1 MTIDELKNQLTQS
14 VGFGSLLAAEW
25 HVRFAQLYDRIGQLD
40 RAESNYRK
48 ALAHHPRRLEALSGL
63 GRLLLRRRRF
73 KEASEIWRQA
83 VGLSPRSAALTFQF
97 SRALHRSGELEQAA
111 IQYLRVVAL
120 APDQEKAFSALEEL
134 VDRLARSAPP
144 LENSERLEQAARIGQ
159 KLLATHPNLPRARA
173 SAEMMARA
181 IVRVASA
188 LVSRA
193 PDSALIH
200 FNAALALAP
209 DLVEALRG
217 AALCLEQVGQP
228 EQALAILERQ
238 MLANPRAME
247 PQLQSERI
255 RAALQGPIKRV
266 GPLEPSEREAILSRA
281 RQLIAGGTAEA
292 ATLEP
297 SEREAIL
304 SRARQLVGATLSA
317 SGAGKVEKSPSGK
330 AQVDQ
335 LLRSARSAVNSGA
348 LKEAEG
354 IYRQILLQ
362 DNANL
367 RALLA
372 LSQLYMRERRWTEAI
387 DGLVR
392 LNILQPKATE
402 PKHLLARALSQDG
415 QLEAAARLYVDL
427 SVLEPADLNV
437 WRALGQV
444 NRRLGN
450 WSAARAAWAHAV
462 ELDSAKVEPRLE
474 LAWACH
480 QMGDAEAAQTELR
493 HILTHAPDHREGLM
507 LLGRILFADD
517 PEGSLNCW
525 SRLAEL
531 DPAAV
536 EPRLQAARIHLR
548 LQRLEQAEACFHA
561 VLERRS
567 DHVEA
572 LTSLSGIVS
581 RRDPEAA
588 VGLLVRWSEKDPADV
603 APWVAIGRLYARLKQ
618 QESAEAAFRRALD
631 LAPGDLSALTGLG
644 RIYST
649 SGKADDA
656 LAVWSRLAEL
666 TPDVVEPKLQI
677 ARIRQARRDPE
688 TEQAL
693 RAVLSIDP
701 QNRESLRHLAQLL
714 GRTRAT
720 VNLALDTWERLAD
733 LDPGAVFPIAQRGRL
748 LERVGRLDEAET
760 EYRRALA
767 RDGRSSMA
775 LGDLARF
782 YRVQRRWDEAAEIYR
797 THLAIDPDRLDV
809 IIGLGQCLDRRDR
822 LKEAEELYSRA
833 LTLDHDNVTALGYR
847 GRLFRA
853 RGQVDGAIADFY
865 RICELE
871 PSNASAWHELIFQLA
886 GAERESEALAMLT
899 KAEQALGDTPQAWM
913 ALAHAAAAALF
924 EHRAIA
930 YFERAIAAE
939 PENATYHARLGLHYL
954 RQGVLDGALNHL
966 LDSRDLDPKNVDVAK
981 GLFDTTRALRE
992 LGFDHIAMRREP
1004 RTVGQILVP
1013 ERLYEHLRRV
1023 VETITPYEPVPR
1035 RVVAISATLAPG
1047 GAERQMV
1054 NMMRGLSDP
1063 IYGLDLVLFCI
1074 SLAPRLRRNFFLPV
1088 LEGTGVDVVSI
1099 DSASI
1104 EECLWHPDVAPF
1116 AEFIRHFPS
1125 DLVTP
1130 IAFWLQEFRR
1140 RRPQVVHAWQDS
1152 TNLTAVVAALLA
1164 GVPRIVLCCRSVRPD
1179 NPRRRLRRYM
1189 KVAYEAVLAHP
1200 SVVLSNNSRAGA
1212 NDYAEWLGM
1221 SPDRIEVVYNG
1232 VDFDRLRA
1240 NLEETDNARRDLGIP
1255 PGAPVLGGVFRM
1267 SEEKRPLLWI
1277 EVAAAV
1283 ARRDRTVHFVI
1294 CGDGP
1299 MRDEMVNHAMA
1310 LGIGDRVHMPGAQA
1324 NIGSWYKLM
1333 DVVMLTS
1340 RHEGLPNV
1348 LLEAQ
1353 SLGIPVVA
1361 PDVGGM
1367 SEVIEQEVTGWTVR
1381 DADAES
1387 LAERVLYCLSD
1398 RAWVQTARERAP
1410 VFVRERFSI
1419 PAMLRRNLEVYCIP
1433 ADLAISHDR

>member
-1 MTIDELKNQLTQS
+1 MTTDELKNHLTQS
-14 VGFGSLLAAEW
+14 VGFGGLVASEW

-40 RAESNYRK
+40 RAENNYRR
-48 ALAHHPRRLEALSGL
+48 ALARHPRRLEALSGL
-63 GRLLLRRRRF
+63 GRLLLRKRRF
-73 KEASEIWRQA
+73 EEASEIWRQA
-83 VGLSPRSAALTFQF
+83 VGLSPDSAALTFQF
-97 SRALHRSGELEQAA
+97 SRALHRSGRLEQAA
-111 IQYLRVVAL
+111 SQYLRVVAL
-120 APDQEKAFSALEEL
+120 APDQEKAFDALEEL

-144 LENSERLEQAARIGQ
+144 LENSERLAQAARIGRE
-159 KLLATHPNLPRARA
+159 LLATYPSSPRARA
-173 SAEMMARA
+173 SAEMMALA

-188 LVSRA
+188 LVPRA
-193 PDSALIH
+193 PEAALVH
-200 FNAALALAP
+200 FNAALDLAP
-209 DLVEALRG
+209 DLLEALRG

-228 EQALAILERQ
+228 DKALAMLERQ

-255 RAALQGPIKRV
+255 RAALQGPIKPA
-266 GPLEPSEREAILSRA
+266 GPLDP
-281 RQLIAGGTAEA
+281 G
-292 ATLEP
+292 
-297 SEREAIL
+297 EREAIL
-304 SRARQLVGATLSA
+304 SRARQLVAGGAAEAAALAPGEREAILSWARGLLGATPSA
-317 SGAGKVEKSPSGK
+317 SDAGKVTESSSVK
-330 AQVDQ
+330 AEVDQ
-335 LLRSARSAVNSGA
+335 LLRRARSAVNNGA
-348 LKEAEG
+348 LEEAEG
-354 IYRQILLQ
+354 LYQQILLQ
-362 DNANL
+362 DEANL

-372 LSQLYMRERRWTEAI
+372 LSQLFMRQRRWIEAI

-402 PKHLLARALSQDG
+402 PKQLLARALLQDG
-415 QLEAAARLYVDL
+415 QFEAAARLYVDL
-427 SVLEPADLNV
+427 SVLEPTDLNV

-444 NRRLGN
+444 SRRLGN
-450 WSAARAAWAHAV
+450 WSASRAAWARAV
-462 ELDSAKVEPRLE
+462 ELDSETVEPRLE

-480 QMGDAEAAQTELR
+480 QMGDAEAAKTELQ
-493 HILTHAPDHREGLM
+493 HVLKHAPDHREGLM

-517 PEGSLNCW
+517 PEGSLTCW
-525 SRLAEL
+525 SRLGEL
-531 DPAAV
+531 DLAAV
-536 EPRLQAARIHLR
+536 EPRLQAARIYLR
-548 LQRLEQAEACFHA
+548 LNRLEQAEACFYA

-572 LTSLSGIVS
+572 VTSLAGIVS
-581 RRDPEAA
+581 QRDPEAA
-588 VGLLVRWSEKDPADV
+588 VRLLVRWSDKDPANA
-603 APWVAIGRLYARLKQ
+603 APWVAIGRLYARLKL
-618 QESAEAAFRRALD
+618 QEPAEVAFRRALD

-649 SGKADDA
+649 NGKADDA
-656 LAVWSRLAEL
+656 LAIWSRLAGL
-666 TPDVVEPKLQI
+666 TPEVVEPKLQI

-688 TEQAL
+688 AEQAL

-748 LERVGRLDEAET
+748 LERVGRLDEAEI
-760 EYRRALA
+760 EYRRTLA

-797 THLAIDPDRLDV
+797 THLAMDPDRLDV
-809 IIGLGQCLDRRDR
+809 IIGLGQCLDRRDQ
-822 LKEAEELYSRA
+822 LKEAEDLYTRA
-833 LTLDHDNVTALGYR
+833 LTLDPDNVTALGYR

-853 RGQVDGAIADFY
+853 RGQVERAIADFH

-871 PSNASAWHELIFQLA
+871 PSNAGAWHELIFQLA
-886 GAERESEALAMLT
+886 GAERESEALSMLT

-924 EHRAIA
+924 EPRAIT

-939 PENATYHARLGLHYL
+939 PENATYQARLGLHYL
-954 RQGVLDGALNHL
+954 RQGVLDGALKHL

-992 LGFDHIAMRREP
+992 LGLDHIAMRRESQ
-1004 RTVGQILVP
+1004 TVGQILVP

-1063 IYGLDLVLFCI
+1063 IYRLDLALFCI

-1104 EECLWHPDVAPF
+1104 EDCLWHPDVAPF
-1116 AEFIRHFPS
+1116 AELIRHFPS
-1125 DLVTP
+1125 DMVTP
-1130 IAFWLQEFRR
+1130 IAFWLQEFRQ

-1189 KVAYEAVLAHP
+1189 KTAYEAVLAHP

-1240 NLEETDNARRDLGIP
+1240 NVEETNTARLDLGIP
-1255 PGAPVLGGVFRM
+1255 SGAPVLGGVFRM

-1277 EVAAAV
+1277 DVAAAV

-1299 MRDEMVNHAMA
+1299 MRDEMVNYAAA
-1310 LGIGDRVHMPGAQA
+1310 LGIGDRVHLPGAQA

-1367 SEVIEQEVTGWTVR
+1367 SEVVEQGVTGWTVR
-1381 DADAES
+1381 GADAES
-1387 LAERVLYCLSD
+1387 LADRVLHCLSD
-1398 RAWVQTARERAP
+1398 RAWLRTARERAP

-1419 PAMLRRNLEVYCIP
+1419 PAMLHRNLEVYRIP